1 MTRAQFM
8 GELRERLDRLPP
20 DEREEALAYYEEY
33 FDEAGSEHEQ
43 DVIRELGS
51 PASVASRIYADRA
64 VKAARESPHNP
75 GKGLS
80 AIWFIILAVMAAPLA
95 VPVIAG
101 IIGLII
107 AILATV
113 FGIGVAAVALLVG
126 GFVTFIGGFIGLFSM
141 PATALV
147 LFGAA
152 FILWGIGKIVFAI
165 IGAVLSLL
173 GQFVSWLFDRPA
185 GGYHGQ

>member
-8 GELRERLDRLPP
+8 NELRERLDRLPS

-33 FDEAGSEHEQ
+33 FDEAGVDHEQ

-64 VKAARESPHNP
+64 VKAARASPHNP

-80 AIWFIILAVMAAPLA
+80 AIWFILLAIFAAPLA
-95 VPVIAG
+95 LPAIAG
-101 IIGLII
+101 LIGVVI
-107 AILATV
+107 AILATI
-113 FGIGVAAVALLVG
+113 FGIGIAAIALLVG
-126 GFVTFIGGFIGLFSM
+126 GLVTFISGFVGLFSM

-147 LFGAA
+147 MFGAA
-152 FILWGIGKIVFAI
+152 FILWGIGKIIFAI
-165 IGAVLSLL
+165 MGAVLSLMS
-173 GQFVSWLFDRPA
+173 QFISWLFDRSA
-185 GGYHGQ
+185 GGYHG

>member
-8 GELRERLDRLPP
+8 KELRERLDRLPA
-20 DEREEALAYYEEY
+20 DEREEALAFYDEY
-33 FDEAGSEHEQ
+33 FDEAGIDHEQ
-43 DVIRELGS
+43 DVIHELGS

-64 VKAARESPHNP
+64 VKAARASPHNP

-80 AIWFIILAVMAAPLA
+80 AIWFIILAVLAAPLA
-95 VPVIAG
+95 FP
-101 IIGLII
+101 
-107 AILATV
+107 
-113 FGIGVAAVALLVG
+113 AVLGLVG
-126 GFVTFIGGFIGLFSM
+126 VTQPRGGGGRKTARGGGLVVFVSGFIGLFSM

-185 GGYHGQ
+185 GGYHGK